1 MTTRTILR
9 GADVVTPTRVLS
21 DAALVIEDARILE
34 ILGTVPALHGETV
47 CWVSGVI
54 APGFI
59 DLHSD
64 AFERELRPRPTALVP
79 TDLALTEFDRKLAG
93 HGITTMFHAVT
104 FAEEDGARFHRESA
118 GVVEAIRA
126 LDGLVRHRVHAR
138 YEITDLDAAPTV
150 ERLLAGGDV
159 DLLSFADHT
168 PGERQFKDRAAYV
181 EYYARAYGI
190 GGERMTQVAERKLQR
205 KSAEGDGVRRTVEA
219 LAETARQARVPMA
232 SHDDDSAEQVAWA
245 EKLGVSIAE
254 FPVNLEAL
262 HAAREAGLH
271 TVMGAPNI
279 VRGRSTGQNLAA
291 LAALARGA
299 LDSLCSDYYP
309 ASLLHAAMKLY
320 REGHCALPAALA
332 LTSLHPA
339 RAVGLERELGSLE
352 PGKLADLVVIGG
364 HRGVPVVTHTFRE
377 GRQIWS
383 CDYRP
388 PVGA

>member
-21 DAALVIEDARILE
+21 DAAVVIEGARILE
-34 ILGTVPALHGETV
+34 ILGTVPALGGETV

-79 TDLALTEFDRKLAG
+79 TDLAFTEFDRKLAG

-118 GVVEAIRA
+118 AVVDAIRA

-150 ERLLAGGDV
+150 ERLLADGDV

-205 KSAEGDGVRRTVEA
+205 KTAEGDEVRRAVET
-219 LAETARQARVPMA
+219 LAEAARQARVPMA

-262 HAAREAGLH
+262 GAARDAGLH

-291 LAALARGA
+291 LAALARRA
-299 LDSLCSDYYP
+299 LDSLCSDYFP
-309 ASLLHAAMKLY
+309 ASLLHAAIKLY
-320 REGHCALPAALA
+320 RERHCSLPEALA
-332 LTSLHPA
+332 LTSRHPA
-339 RAVGLERELGSLE
+339 RAVGLDRQLGSLE
-352 PGKLADLVVIGG
+352 PGKLADLVVIGA
-364 HRGVPVVTHTFRE
+364 HRGVPVVTRTFRDGQE
-377 GRQIWS
+377 IWR
-383 CDYRP
+383 CDY
-388 PVGA
+388 GSAA

>member
-34 ILGTVPALHGETV
+34 ILGTVPALRGETV

-168 PGERQFKDRAAYV
+168 PGERQFKNRAAYV